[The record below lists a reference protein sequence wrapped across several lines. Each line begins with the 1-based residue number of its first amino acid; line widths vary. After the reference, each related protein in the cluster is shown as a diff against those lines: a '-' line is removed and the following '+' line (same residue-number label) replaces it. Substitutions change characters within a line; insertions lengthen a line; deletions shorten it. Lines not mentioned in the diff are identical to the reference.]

1 MSYSLYFIILY
12 LVLVVWKPSRKIA
25 IALTPWLIF
34 ACSYDWMRLLPNY
47 EVNPIDVRGIYEAEK
62 SLFGIT
68 AADGTTLIPG
78 EFFNL
83 HNSAFADFWAG
94 FFYLCWVP
102 VPLGFAIW
110 LYVKGVRSQ
119 EIGDGRAYKRHF
131 VHFSIAFLFIN
142 LLGFGG
148 YYIYPAAPPW
158 YVINH
163 GFEPVLNTPGSVAG
177 LIRFDNMIH
186 IPVFQSIYSG
196 NSNVFAAVP
205 SLHAAYMLITT
216 FYAFASKQNKWVIAA
231 FAFICVGIWWTA
243 VYSTHHYIIDVILG
257 IITCVLGL
265 LLLEK
270 VIMKIPAVAR
280 FIDRYVEAI

>member
-1 MSYSLYFIILY
+1 MYSIYIIVLY
-12 LVLVVWKPSRKIA
+12 LILVAWKPSRKIA

-68 AADGTTLIPG
+68 VANGSTLIPG
-78 EFFNL
+78 EYFNL

-102 VPLGFAIW
+102 VPLGFAIY
-110 LYVKGVRSQ
+110 LYLKG
-119 EIGDGRAYKRHF
+119 EKRHF
-131 VHFSIAFLFIN
+131 IHFSIAFLFIN
-142 LLGFGG
+142 LLGFVG

-163 GFEPVLNTPGSVAG
+163 GFKPVLNTPGSVAG
-177 LIRFDNMIH
+177 LIRFDNMMH
-186 IPVFQSIYSG
+186 FPVFQSIYSG

-205 SLHAAYMLITT
+205 SLHAAYMFIATV
-216 FYAFASKQNKWVIAA
+216 YAVLSKQSKWLIAI

-243 VYSTHHYIIDVILG
+243 VYSTHHYIIDVVLG
-257 IITCVLGL
+257 IITAILGL

-270 VIMKIPAVAR
+270 VIMKIPVVER
-280 FIDRYVEAI
+280 FIDKYVEAI

>member
-1 MSYSLYFIILY
+1 MYSIYIIVLY
-12 LVLVVWKPSRKIA
+12 LILVAWKPSRKIA

-68 AADGTTLIPG
+68 VANGSTLIPG
-78 EFFNL
+78 EYFNL

-102 VPLGFAIW
+102 VPLGFAIY
-110 LYVKGVRSQ
+110 LYLKG
-119 EIGDGRAYKRHF
+119 EKRHF
-131 VHFSIAFLFIN
+131 IHFSIAFLFIN
-142 LLGFGG
+142 LLGFIG

-177 LIRFDNMIH
+177 LIRFDNMMH
-186 IPVFQSIYSG
+186 FPVFQSIYSG

-205 SLHAAYMLITT
+205 SLHAAYMFIATV
-216 FYAFASKQNKWVIAA
+216 YAVLSKQSKWLIAI

-243 VYSTHHYIIDVILG
+243 VYSTHHYIIDVVLG
-257 IITCVLGL
+257 IITAILGL

-270 VIMKIPAVAR
+270 VIMKIPVVER
-280 FIDRYVEAI
+280 FIDKYVEAI

>member
-1 MSYSLYFIILY
+1 MYSIYIIVLY
-12 LVLVVWKPSRKIA
+12 LILVAWKPSRKIA

-68 AADGTTLIPG
+68 VANGSTLIPG
-78 EFFNL
+78 EYFNL

-102 VPLGFAIW
+102 VPLGFAIY
-110 LYVKGVRSQ
+110 LYLKG
-119 EIGDGRAYKRHF
+119 EKRHF
-131 VHFSIAFLFIN
+131 IHFSIAFLFIN
-142 LLGFGG
+142 LLGFVG

-177 LIRFDNMIH
+177 LIRFDNMMH
-186 IPVFQSIYSG
+186 FPVFQSIYSG

-205 SLHAAYMLITT
+205 SLHAAYMFIATV
-216 FYAFASKQNKWVIAA
+216 YAVLSKQSKWLIAI

-243 VYSTHHYIIDVILG
+243 VYSTHHYIIDVVLG
-257 IITCVLGL
+257 IITAILGL

-270 VIMKIPAVAR
+270 VIMRIPVVER
-280 FIDRYVEAI
+280 FIDKYVEAI

>member
-1 MSYSLYFIILY
+1 MYSIYIIVLY
-12 LVLVVWKPSRKIA
+12 LILVAWKPSRKIA

-47 EVNPIDVRGIYEAEK
+47 EINPIDVRGIYEAEK

-68 AADGTTLIPG
+68 VANGSTLIPG
-78 EFFNL
+78 EYFNL

-102 VPLGFAIW
+102 VPLGFAIY
-110 LYVKGVRSQ
+110 LYLKG
-119 EIGDGRAYKRHF
+119 EKRHF
-131 VHFSIAFLFIN
+131 IHFSIAFLFIN
-142 LLGFGG
+142 LLGFVG

-177 LIRFDNMIH
+177 LIRFDNMMH
-186 IPVFQSIYSG
+186 FPVFQSIYSG

-205 SLHAAYMLITT
+205 SLHAAYMFIATV
-216 FYAFASKQNKWVIAA
+216 YAVLSKQSKWLIAI
-231 FAFICVGIWWTA
+231 FAFICIGIWWTA
-243 VYSTHHYIIDVILG
+243 VYSTHHYIIDVVLG
-257 IITCVLGL
+257 IITAILGL

-270 VIMKIPAVAR
+270 VIMKIPVVER
-280 FIDRYVEAI
+280 FIDKYVEAI

>member
-78 EFFNL
+78 EYFNL

-119 EIGDGRAYKRHF
+119 ETGDGRAYKRHF

-216 FYAFASKQNKWVIAA
+216 FYAFAIKQNKWVIAA

-243 VYSTHHYIIDVILG
+243 VYSTHHYIIDVVLG

>member
-1 MSYSLYFIILY
+1 
-12 LVLVVWKPSRKIA
+12 
-25 IALTPWLIF
+25 
-34 ACSYDWMRLLPNY
+34 MRLLPNY

-68 AADGTTLIPG
+68 VANGSTLIPG
-78 EFFNL
+78 EYFNL

-102 VPLGFAIW
+102 VPLGFAIY
-110 LYVKGVRSQ
+110 LYLKG
-119 EIGDGRAYKRHF
+119 EKRHF
-131 VHFSIAFLFIN
+131 IHFSIAFLFIN
-142 LLGFGG
+142 LLGFVG

-177 LIRFDNMIH
+177 LIRFDNMMH
-186 IPVFQSIYSG
+186 FPVFQSIYSG

-205 SLHAAYMLITT
+205 SLHAAYMFIATV
-216 FYAFASKQNKWVIAA
+216 YAVLSKQSKWLIAI

-243 VYSTHHYIIDVILG
+243 VYSTHHYIIDVVLG
-257 IITCVLGL
+257 IITAILGL

-270 VIMKIPAVAR
+270 VIMKIPVVER
-280 FIDRYVEAI
+280 FIDKYVEAI

>member
-1 MSYSLYFIILY
+1 MYSIYIIVLY
-12 LVLVVWKPSRKIA
+12 LILVAWKPSRKIA

-68 AADGTTLIPG
+68 VANGSTLIPG
-78 EFFNL
+78 EYFNL

-102 VPLGFAIW
+102 VPLGFAIY
-110 LYVKGVRSQ
+110 LYLKG
-119 EIGDGRAYKRHF
+119 EKRHF
-131 VHFSIAFLFIN
+131 IHFSIAFLFIN
-142 LLGFGG
+142 LLGFVG

-163 GFEPVLNTPGSVAG
+163 GFEPVPNTPGSVAG
-177 LIRFDNMIH
+177 LIRFDNMMH
-186 IPVFQSIYSG
+186 FPVFQSIYSG

-205 SLHAAYMLITT
+205 SLHAAYMFIATV
-216 FYAFASKQNKWVIAA
+216 YAVLSKQSKWLIAI

-243 VYSTHHYIIDVILG
+243 VYSTHHYIIDVVLG
-257 IITCVLGL
+257 IITAILGL

-270 VIMKIPAVAR
+270 VIMKIPVVER
-280 FIDRYVEAI
+280 FIDKYVEAI

>member
-1 MSYSLYFIILY
+1 MYSIYIIVLY
-12 LVLVVWKPSRKIA
+12 LILVAWKPSRKIA

-68 AADGTTLIPG
+68 VSNGSTLIPG
-78 EFFNL
+78 EYFNL

-102 VPLGFAIW
+102 VPLGFAIY
-110 LYVKGVRSQ
+110 LYLKG
-119 EIGDGRAYKRHF
+119 EKRYF
-131 VHFSIAFLFIN
+131 IHFSIAFLFIN
-142 LLGFGG
+142 LLGFVG

-177 LIRFDNMIH
+177 LIRFDNMMH
-186 IPVFQSIYSG
+186 FPVFQSIYSG

-205 SLHAAYMLITT
+205 SLHAAYMFIATV
-216 FYAFASKQNKWVIAA
+216 YAVLSKQSKWLIAI

-257 IITCVLGL
+257 IITAILGL

-270 VIMKIPAVAR
+270 VIMKIPAVER
-280 FIDRYVEAI
+280 FIDKYVEAI

>member
-1 MSYSLYFIILY
+1 MYSIYIILLY
-12 LVLVVWKPSRKIA
+12 LILVAWKPSRKIA

-68 AADGTTLIPG
+68 VANGSTLIPG
-78 EFFNL
+78 EYFNL

-102 VPLGFAIW
+102 VPLGFAIY
-110 LYVKGVRSQ
+110 LYLKG
-119 EIGDGRAYKRHF
+119 EKRHF
-131 VHFSIAFLFIN
+131 IHFSIAFLFIN
-142 LLGFGG
+142 LLGFVG

-177 LIRFDNMIH
+177 LIRFDNMMH
-186 IPVFQSIYSG
+186 FPVFQSIYSG

-216 FYAFASKQNKWVIAA
+216 VYAVLSKQNKWTVAI

-257 IITCVLGL
+257 IITAILGL

-270 VIMKIPAVAR
+270 VIMKIPAVER
-280 FIDRYVEAI
+280 FIDKYVEAI

>member
-1 MSYSLYFIILY
+1 MYSLYIILLY
-12 LVLVVWKPSRKIA
+12 IILIAWKPSRKIA

-47 EVNPIDVRGIYEAEK
+47 EVNPIDVRGLYEAEK
-62 SLFGIT
+62 SLFGIA
-68 AADGTTLIPG
+68 AADGTRLIPG
-78 EFFNL
+78 EYFNL
-83 HNSAFADFWAG
+83 HHNAFADFWAG

-102 VPLGFAIW
+102 VPLGFAIY
-110 LYVKGVRSQ
+110 LYLKG
-119 EIGDGRAYKRHF
+119 EKRHF
-131 VHFSIAFLFIN
+131 IHFSIAFLFIN
-142 LLGFGG
+142 LLGFCG

-177 LIRFDNMIH
+177 LIRFDEMMH
-186 IPVFQSIYSG
+186 FPVFQSIYG
-196 NSNVFAAVP
+196 NNSNVFAAVP

-216 FYAFASKQNKWVIAA
+216 VYAVVSRRSKWMIAA

-243 VYSTHHYIIDVILG
+243 VYSTHHYIIDVVLG
-257 IITCVLGL
+257 IVTAVLGL

-270 VIMKIPAVAR
+270 VIMKIPVVER
-280 FIDRYVEAI
+280 FIDRYVKAIS

>member
-1 MSYSLYFIILY
+1 MYSIYIIVLY
-12 LVLVVWKPSRKIA
+12 LILVAWKPSRKIA

-68 AADGTTLIPG
+68 VANDSTLIPG
-78 EFFNL
+78 EYFNL

-102 VPLGFAIW
+102 VPLGFAIY
-110 LYVKGVRSQ
+110 LYLKG
-119 EIGDGRAYKRHF
+119 EKRHF
-131 VHFSIAFLFIN
+131 IHFSIAFLFIN
-142 LLGFGG
+142 LLGFIG

-163 GFEPVLNTPGSVAG
+163 GFEPILNTPGSVAG
-177 LIRFDNMIH
+177 LIRFDNMMH
-186 IPVFQSIYSG
+186 FPVFQSIYSG

-205 SLHAAYMLITT
+205 SLHAAYMFIATV
-216 FYAFASKQNKWVIAA
+216 YAVLSKQSKWLIAI

-243 VYSTHHYIIDVILG
+243 VYSTHHYIIDVVLG
-257 IITCVLGL
+257 IITAILGL

-270 VIMKIPAVAR
+270 VIMKIPVVER
-280 FIDRYVEAI
+280 FIDKYVEAI

>member
-1 MSYSLYFIILY
+1 MYSIYIIVLY
-12 LVLVVWKPSRKIA
+12 LILVAWKPSRKIA

-68 AADGTTLIPG
+68 VANGSTLIPG
-78 EFFNL
+78 EYFNL

-102 VPLGFAIW
+102 VPLGFAIY
-110 LYVKGVRSQ
+110 LYLKG
-119 EIGDGRAYKRHF
+119 EKRHF
-131 VHFSIAFLFIN
+131 IHFSIAFLFIN
-142 LLGFGG
+142 LLGFIG

-163 GFEPVLNTPGSVAG
+163 GFEPILNTPGSVAG
-177 LIRFDNMIH
+177 LIRFDNMMH
-186 IPVFQSIYSG
+186 FPVFQSIYSG

-205 SLHAAYMLITT
+205 SLHAAYMFIATV
-216 FYAFASKQNKWVIAA
+216 YAVLSKQSKWLIAI

-243 VYSTHHYIIDVILG
+243 VYSTHHYIIDVVLG
-257 IITCVLGL
+257 IITAILGL

-270 VIMKIPAVAR
+270 VIMKIPVVER
-280 FIDRYVEAI
+280 FIDKYVEAI

>member
-1 MSYSLYFIILY
+1 MYSIYIIVLY
-12 LVLVVWKPSRKIA
+12 LILVAWKPSRKIA

-68 AADGTTLIPG
+68 VANGSTLIPG
-78 EFFNL
+78 EYFNL

-102 VPLGFAIW
+102 VPLGFAIY
-110 LYVKGVRSQ
+110 LYLKG
-119 EIGDGRAYKRHF
+119 EKRHF
-131 VHFSIAFLFIN
+131 IHFSIAFLFIN
-142 LLGFGG
+142 LLGFVG

-177 LIRFDNMIH
+177 LIRFDNMMH
-186 IPVFQSIYSG
+186 FPVFQSIYSG

-205 SLHAAYMLITT
+205 SLHAAYMFIATV
-216 FYAFASKQNKWVIAA
+216 YAVLSKQSKWLIAI

-243 VYSTHHYIIDVILG
+243 VYSTHHYIIDVVLG
-257 IITCVLGL
+257 IITAILGL

-270 VIMKIPAVAR
+270 VIMKIPVVER
-280 FIDRYVEAI
+280 FIDKYVEAI

>member
-1 MSYSLYFIILY
+1 MSYSLYFILLY
-12 LVLVVWKPSRKIA
+12 LILIAWKPSRKIA

-68 AADGTTLIPG
+68 MANGATLIPG
-78 EFFNL
+78 EYFNL

-102 VPLGFAIW
+102 VPLGFAIY
-110 LYVKGVRSQ
+110 LYLKG
-119 EIGDGRAYKRHF
+119 EKRHF
-131 VHFSIAFLFIN
+131 IHFSIAFLFIN

-177 LIRFDNMIH
+177 LIRFDNMMH

-205 SLHAAYMLITT
+205 SLHAAYMLIATV
-216 FYAFASKQNKWVIAA
+216 YAVLSKQNKWVVAV

-257 IITCVLGL
+257 IITAILGL

-280 FIDRYVEAI
+280 FIDKYVESI

>member
-1 MSYSLYFIILY
+1 MYSIYIIVLY
-12 LVLVVWKPSRKIA
+12 LILVAWKPSRKIA

-68 AADGTTLIPG
+68 VANGSTLIPG
-78 EFFNL
+78 EYFNL

-102 VPLGFAIW
+102 VPLGFAIY
-110 LYVKGVRSQ
+110 LYLKG
-119 EIGDGRAYKRHF
+119 EKRHF

-142 LLGFGG
+142 LLGFVG

-177 LIRFDNMIH
+177 LIRFDNMMH
-186 IPVFQSIYSG
+186 FPVFQSIYSG

-205 SLHAAYMLITT
+205 SLHAAYMFIATV
-216 FYAFASKQNKWVIAA
+216 YAVLSKQSKWLIAI

-243 VYSTHHYIIDVILG
+243 VYSTHHYIIDVVLG
-257 IITCVLGL
+257 IITAILGL

-270 VIMKIPAVAR
+270 VIMKIPVVER
-280 FIDRYVEAI
+280 FIDKYVEAI

>member
-47 EVNPIDVRGIYEAEK
+47 EVNPINVRGIYEAEK

-78 EFFNL
+78 EYFNL

-119 EIGDGRAYKRHF
+119 ETGDSRAYKRHF

-280 FIDRYVEAI
+280 FIDKYVEAI

>member
-110 LYVKGVRSQ
+110 LYVKGVRRQ
-119 EIGDGRAYKRHF
+119 ETGDGRAYKRHF

-163 GFEPVLNTPGSVAG
+163 GFEPILNTPGSVAG

-280 FIDRYVEAI
+280 FIDKYVEAI

>member
-1 MSYSLYFIILY
+1 MSYSLYFILLY
-12 LVLVVWKPSRKIA
+12 LVLVAWKPSRKIA
-25 IALTPWLIF
+25 IALTPWLLF

-68 AADGTTLIPG
+68 AADGSRLIPG
-78 EFFNL
+78 EYFNL
-83 HNSAFADFWAG
+83 HNSPFADFWAG

-119 EIGDGRAYKRHF
+119 EAEVSRAYKRHF

-142 LLGFGG
+142 LLGFIG

-243 VYSTHHYIIDVILG
+243 IYSTHHYIIDVILG

-280 FIDRYVEAI
+280 FMEKYVEVI